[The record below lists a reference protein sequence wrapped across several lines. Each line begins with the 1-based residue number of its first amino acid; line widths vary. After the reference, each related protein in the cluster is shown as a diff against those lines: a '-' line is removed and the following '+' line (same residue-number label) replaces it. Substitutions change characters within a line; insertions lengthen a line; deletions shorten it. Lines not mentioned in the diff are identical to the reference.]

1 MEDNPAIFNKSV
13 SSILLEM
20 KNELPIEPIPSENKP
35 KDKRLKK
42 IPFKTLPSL
51 PTNCVILGRVGSGKS
66 SCLYSMLKDGYVNG
80 KKSVFDEMVFYLGNK
95 ESAPAF
101 EKIPCKNK
109 AILYNFD
116 PDAFEEYL
124 ESLKKHQLERLEK
137 NKPPLNVAIIMDDFA
152 GVSLLKKQKGK
163 SSSPLERLFLT
174 SRHEANCSIFFLSQV
189 LKSAGFTTPTIR
201 NNVMTWI
208 VYSMTKPEIEKMAED
223 HCQQYSPKEFI
234 QIYNKIMETPYNFLT
249 IDYRRP
255 INERLWERFS
265 NPVENPSYTLSESD
279 VPSSS
284 EGEQSE
290 SD

>member
-1 MEDNPAIFNKSV
+1 MVK
-13 SSILLEM
+13 
-20 KNELPIEPIPSENKP
+20 ELPIAPIPSENKP

-42 IPFKTLPSL
+42 LEYQSLPKL

-66 SCLYSMLKDGYVNG
+66 SCLYAMLKHGYVVK
-80 KKSVFDEMVFYLGNK
+80 KKSIFDEMVFYVGNK
-95 ESAPAF
+95 ESVHAF
-101 EKIPCKNK
+101 EGIPCKNK
-109 AILYNFD
+109 CILHNFD

-124 ESLKKHQLERLEK
+124 VNLKKHQLERLEK
-137 NKPPLNVAIIMDDFA
+137 NKAPLNVAIIFDDFA
-152 GVSLLKKQKGK
+152 GVALLKRQKGK

-208 VYSMTKPEIEKMAED
+208 IYSMTKPEIEKMAED

-234 QIYNKIMETPYNFLT
+234 AIYNNIMSEPFNFMT

-255 INERLWERFS
+255 INERIWERF
-265 NPVENPSYTLSESD
+265 NYPVERPTLEMMEEPPRETD
-279 VPSSS
+279 TSSS
-284 EGEQSE
+284 EESE
-290 SD
+290 SE